1 VFRTDVDGC
10 AHKNLLKTQEGDD
23 KCILLYISGISP
35 AHKIV
40 LKQTEISAQIGEQQ
54 ESSFLV

>member
-1 VFRTDVDGC
+1 MNGC
-10 AHKNLLKTQEGDD
+10 AHKNLLKIQECDD
-23 KCILLYISGISP
+23 KLILLCIFGISP

-54 ESSFLV
+54 ENSILV